1 MVMSATGVLSYLL
14 MKVPEELDDTD
25 VRDVTVMFVLLER
38 LEF

>member
-25 VRDVTVMFVLLER
+25 VRDVTVMVVMSEMW
-38 LEF
+38 EF